1 MRYKA
6 LLKHFYKI
14 LLVAI
19 VLTTSAEAKRHKTVE
34 TVGDVVQITIP
45 LSALGISWYKDDTQ
59 GVKELFYSVL
69 TSTAATWA
77 LKLAINKKRP
87 RGGRY
92 SFPSAHTSTAFSG
105 SSYLGFR
112 YGMGY
117 GIPYSLASAFV
128 GYSRVNAHRH
138 YWTDVIA
145 GGAVG
150 AISAY
155 FFTSKYEPKVK
166 PTKEAQSLKSES
178 VQ

>member
-1 MRYKA
+1 M
-6 LLKHFYKI
+6 
-14 LLVAI
+14 AI
-19 VLTTSAEAKRHKTVE
+19 IFTASAEAKRHKTVE

-45 LSALGISWYKDDTQ
+45 LSALGISWYKDDTK

-77 LKLAINKKRP
+77 LKFAFNKKRP

-155 FFTSKYEPKVK
+155 FFTTKYEPKAK
-166 PTKEAQSLKSES
+166 PTKEDKSNLSET
-178 VQ
+178 VK